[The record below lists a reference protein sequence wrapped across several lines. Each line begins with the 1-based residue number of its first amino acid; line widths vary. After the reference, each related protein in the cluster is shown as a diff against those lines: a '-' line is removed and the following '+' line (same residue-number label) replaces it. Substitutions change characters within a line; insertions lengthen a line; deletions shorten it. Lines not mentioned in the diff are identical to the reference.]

1 MTHDQ
6 KILKKLY
13 FLLLLVSLLQKES
26 SFAEMTIFAK
36 FLHAMRSNQRHYLL
50 QIVLWCLLALKNHA
64 KYARKSMKEQI
75 KNIPLNFH
83 LVKIHI
89 PLKIV
94 HSTVWKNN
102 GFALLLLWS

>member
-36 FLHAMRSNQRHYLL
+36 FLHAMRSNSAALL
-50 QIVLWCLLALKNHA
+50 VANCCLVFVSPKKNHA

-83 LVKIHI
+83 
-89 PLKIV
+89 
-94 HSTVWKNN
+94 
-102 GFALLLLWS
+102 